1 MQSEKE
7 YETSL
12 KIDQDKAATVKKDE
26 DLKLKP
32 ALEIQKV
39 RASQVIPEPR
49 VFDEATAVI
58 AIRHPTLGNV
68 SRIFP

>member
-12 KIDQDKAATVKKDE
+12 KIDQDKAATVKKGE
-26 DLKLKP
+26 DLKLKA

-39 RASQVIPEPR
+39 RASRVIPEPR